1 MGIFVRVVAT
11 LFAVCSASQLEAAE
25 RSPSGCADQRSRQ
38 FDFWIGEWRVTEN
51 GKLAGHNRIERVLD
65 GCALIE
71 NWTGAKGGSGKSLN
85 FFDRGDGLW
94 HQTWIDRS
102 GGALFLKGSF
112 ADGAMRMEGERPAT
126 DKQPATRHRITW
138 TALADGSVRQLWE
151 SSPVDRAAWSRQ
163 FDGLY
168 IRAKA
173 TASANASAP
182 KRPAD
187 VPRDGS
193 ALRIC
198 VPTRV
203 SAISA
208 GGMPR
213 WLVLRPGEFR
223 ERRFPILRAGCA
235 TT

>member
-1 MGIFVRVVAT
+1 MGTSLTHFGGIVMGIFVRVVAT

-102 GGALFLKGSF
+102 GGALFLNGQF
-112 ADGAMRMEGERPAT
+112 CRWRDAHGRRTAGHGRTTGDPAS
-126 DKQPATRHRITW
+126 HH
-138 TALADGSVRQLWE
+138 L
-151 SSPVDRAAWSRQ
+151 DRARRWQRAAALGIESRGPG
-163 FDGLY
+163 GLV
-168 IRAKA
+168 
-173 TASANASAP
+173 
-182 KRPAD
+182 PA
-187 VPRDGS
+187 VRRLVHPREGDRLS
-193 ALRIC
+193 QR
-198 VPTRV
+198 
-203 SAISA
+203 
-208 GGMPR
+208 
-213 WLVLRPGEFR
+213 
-223 ERRFPILRAGCA
+223 LRA
-235 TT
+235 